1 MAQDYLLKFGTLALS
16 GTAILSV
23 PTLTSNTG
31 YSTGTTGLL
40 AHAGGSVV
48 DLGAIGG
55 QNNRSE
61 LFVKLNVNITAVTG
75 GGTGDYIVFCPL
87 VEASKDGVNFSI
99 VATLPVDVSALRVAY
114 ATATTIS
121 GDSSLQA
128 FVPISAPAG
137 TPTTQIT
144 ITGTTDPRGPQGSV
158 VADDN
163 YRFFRVRVM
172 SHVLGTGAN
181 NAPVGTGHT
190 VTGLC
195 SGSIVNAKDGVI

>member
-1 MAQDYLLKFGTLALS
+1 MAQDYLLKFGTLAWS
-16 GTAILSV
+16 GTAHLPN
-23 PTLTSNTG
+23 PTLAANTG

-61 LFVKLNVNITAVTG
+61 LFVKINVNVTAVTG
-75 GGTGDYIVFCPL
+75 GGTGDYIVFRPL
-87 VEASKDGVNFSI
+87 VEASKDGVNYSI
-99 VATLPVDVSALRVAY
+99 VSTLPTDVSALRVAY

-128 FVPISAPAG
+128 YVPLFAPAG

-144 ITGTTDPRGPQGSV
+144 ITGTSDPRGPQGTV
-158 VADDN
+158 VSDDN
-163 YRFFRVRVM
+163 YRFFRVRIM
-172 SHVLGTGAN
+172 SNTLGTGAN
-181 NAPVGTGHT
+181 NAPTGTGHT
-190 VTGLC
+190 ITGLA
-195 SGSIVNAKDGVI
+195 SGWIVNAKDGAI

>member
-1 MAQDYLLKFGTLALS
+1 MARDFLLNFGTLALS

-23 PTLTSNTG
+23 PTLTANTG

-40 AHAGGSVV
+40 VNGSTSVV
-48 DLGAIGG
+48 DLGGIGG
-55 QNNRSE
+55 QNNRSH
-61 LFVKLNVNITAVTG
+61 LFVKLNVNVTAVTG
-75 GGTGDYIVFCPL
+75 GGTGDSIVFAPL

-99 VATLPVDVSALRVAY
+99 IATLPVDVQALKVLY

-128 FVPISAPAG
+128 FVPVSAPAG
-137 TPTTQIT
+137 TVTGQVT
-144 ITGTTDPRGPQGSV
+144 ITGASDPRGAQGSV
-158 VADDN
+158 VSDDN

-172 SHVLGTGAN
+172 THVLGTGAN

-190 VTGLC
+190 VTALC
-195 SGSIVNAKDGVI
+195 SGAIVNAKDGII

>member
-16 GTAILSV
+16 GTSILTA
-23 PTLTSNTG
+23 PTLTANTG

-40 AHAGGSVV
+40 VNGSTSVV
-48 DLGAIGG
+48 DLGVIGG
-55 QNNRSE
+55 QNNRSQ
-61 LFVKLNVNITAVTG
+61 LFVKLNVNVTAVTG

-87 VEASKDGVNFSI
+87 VEASKDGVNYSI
-99 VATLPVDVSALRVAY
+99 VATLPVDVTALRVAY

-121 GDSSLQA
+121 GDASLQA

-137 TPTTQIT
+137 TVTSQVT
-144 ITGTTDPRGPQGSV
+144 ISGASDPRGPQGTV
-158 VADDN
+158 VSDDN

-172 SHVLGTGAN
+172 THVLGTGTN

-190 VTGLC
+190 ITGLC
-195 SGSIVNAKDGVI
+195 SGFIVNAKDGII

>member
-1 MAQDYLLKFGTLALS
+1 MAQDYLLKFGTLAWS
-16 GTAILSV
+16 GANHLAN

-31 YSTGTTGLL
+31 YSTGTTNLL
-40 AHAGGSVV
+40 THAGGSVV

-61 LFVKLNVNITAVTG
+61 LFVKINANVTAVTG
-75 GGTGDYIVFCPL
+75 GGTGDYIVIRPL
-87 VEASKDGVNFSI
+87 VEASKDGVNYSI
-99 VATLPVDVSALRVAY
+99 IATLPTDVNALRVAY

-144 ITGTTDPRGPQGSV
+144 ITGTTDPRGPQGTV

-163 YRFFRVRVM
+163 YRFFRVRIM
-172 SHVLGTGAN
+172 TNVLGTGAN

-190 VTGLC
+190 ITGLV
-195 SGSIVNAKDGVI
+195 SGSIVNSKDGVI